1 MSGVLDRNS
10 WDDGAAGSA
19 VANFNATASQLESLM
34 SQRDQDVSRAM
45 AQYQA
50 DGVSDEYRAKE
61 QRWHNAADQVRG
73 IIARLRASLEDSGQ
87 IAQQAASR
95 ASQAVADIG

>member
-1 MSGVLDRNS
+1 MSVLDRNS

-19 VANFNATASQLESLM
+19 VANFNQTASQLEALI
-34 SQRDQDVSRAM
+34 SQRDQDVSAAM

-50 DGVSDEYRAKE
+50 DGVSDEYKGKE
-61 QRWHNAADQVRG
+61 QRWHNAADEVRG
-73 IIARLRASLEDSGQ
+73 IIQKLRSSLEESGQ